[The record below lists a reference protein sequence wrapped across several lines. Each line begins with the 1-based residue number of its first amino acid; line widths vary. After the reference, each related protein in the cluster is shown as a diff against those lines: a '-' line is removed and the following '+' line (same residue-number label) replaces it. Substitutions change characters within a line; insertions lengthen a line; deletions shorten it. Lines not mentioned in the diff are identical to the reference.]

1 MPLPDDASGRG
12 PSTRSLAVR
21 GVAALLVAA
30 AVVTLLLL
38 QYNGVFEDSFRA
50 TALVSSVGDGL
61 PIGSDVK
68 HRGVLVGRVGE
79 VHVQPS
85 PQGVRHVIRLDLK
98 PQYAPGIPAS
108 VKARIVPTNI
118 FGAPSVDLAVSGPDT
133 TPLARDATIMGD
145 DSIEALQLQTALTK
159 VRDVL
164 SAVQPAKLNAAL
176 TSIAS
181 ALDGRGKQ
189 LGDLI
194 GRLDAYVTALN
205 PHAQAFQADL
215 GKLADVLE
223 GLQRNA
229 PALLDTF
236 DSVLG
241 ATRTIVEKQQQLAAT
256 LAGADVTVDTVHGV
270 LVDSADRTI
279 GLIKRGAGVVNT
291 LAADGPDITRSFT
304 NLGQAVK
311 SLSTSFSGP
320 HGMFRLDLVISFS
333 SYDPYTAADCPRY
346 PGLAGPNCGNPV
358 PAKPQQP
365 AASVPTPAPPVPGL
379 PNISGP
385 LPGFLGLPLPNLFGG
400 MVGPVGSPDEQ
411 DKINQILGLPP
422 GTNNPVG
429 SLLLGPIIRGTSVV
443 MP

>member
-1 MPLPDDASGRG
+1 MPLPADLTGRE
-12 PSTRSLAVR
+12 PSTGSLAVR
-21 GVAALLVAA
+21 GLAALLVVAT
-30 AVVTLLLL
+30 VVTLLLL
-38 QYNGVFEDSFRA
+38 QYNGAFEDSFRA
-50 TALVSSVGDGL
+50 TAMVSSVGDGL
-61 PIGSDVK
+61 PVGSDVK

-98 PQYAPGIPAS
+98 PQYAQGIPAS

-118 FGAPSVDLAVSGPDT
+118 FGAPSVDLVAADKSAGP
-133 TPLARDATIMGD
+133 LVRDATILGD
-145 DSIEALQLQTALTK
+145 DSTEALQLQTALTK

-176 TSIAS
+176 TSIAQ

-189 LGDLI
+189 IGDLI
-194 GRLDAYVTALN
+194 GRLDGYVTALN

-241 ATRTIVEKQQQLAAT
+241 ATRTLVEKQQQLAAT
-256 LAGADVTVDTVHGV
+256 LAGADVTVGTVHGV
-270 LVDSADRTI
+270 LADSADRTI
-279 GLIKRGAGVVNT
+279 GLIRNGAGIVKT
-291 LAADGPDITRSFT
+291 LAADGPEITRSFT
-304 NLGQAVK
+304 NLGQAVQ
-311 SLSTSFSGP
+311 SLGSSFSGP

-346 PGLAGPNCGNPV
+346 SGLAGPNCGKPV
-358 PAKPQQP
+358 PAKPQKPSQ
-365 AASVPTPAPPVPGL
+365 PPVPGL
-379 PNISGP
+379 PNVSGP
-385 LPGFLGLPLPNLFGG
+385 LPGFPSLPLPNLFGG
-400 MVGPVGSPDEQ
+400 MVGPVGSPEEQ
-411 DKINQILGLPP
+411 NRINEILGLPQ
-422 GTNNPVG
+422 GTNSAVG
-429 SLLLGPIIRGTSVV
+429 SLLLGPIVRGTTVV
-443 MP
+443 MPGGEPK